1 MANQPQQL
9 TLPPLRT
16 YSRTEFTALRARVKG
31 LPIATIARLYFDS
44 DTTEPL
50 DVERLLRT
58 MRDDLVARALQEG
71 SAVLVSHLQASI
83 AKYGEPRLTPVS
95 LQMIEQAAGAWAA
108 AAPAADH
115 PVNRWWR
122 PLIADRLAAEGI
134 ATLGELVDFCNRR
147 GGSWWRSV
155 PRIGAW
161 RARVLVAWLR
171 RHADTIGR
179 SVDADVDT
187 AEPLMLAEQT
197 VEPARGQLVP
207 LERLAV
213 PHALSGSAGTNRAA
227 AYSYIQA
234 PHDLAA
240 VRAYLSRYAGQDAT
254 QRAYRRELERLLL
267 WAVVERGV
275 ALSSMQVEDCEAYKA
290 FLAAPSAAFSGPPAS
305 RASGRW
311 RPFGPGGLS
320 LESQLYAVRAIRA
333 AFEWL
338 VKVRYLAGNPWAAV
352 VDPKPVKHAKRMQVS
367 RALPVDLWARTRA
380 ALADW
385 SEGSGPHASR
395 WRAARALLLLMGD
408 AGLRIAEATAAS
420 RDALELH
427 PADGEI
433 PATWELR
440 VIGKRRK
447 ERFVP
452 LSGTCIDALRAHW
465 RDRGIDFD
473 AADGTGR
480 SDVALIAPLVIPRTP
495 RAREKFAPND
505 DASNGAAQKTATGYS
520 VRGARGLAQ
529 WAVEQLLEKMPDL
542 TEPERRRLAG
552 VSPHAFRHTFGTQSV
567 ATDVPLDVVQQLLGH
582 ASLQTTSVYVTAEE
596 KRRRAE
602 IAKYHARLVNQK

>member
-31 LPIATIARLYFDS
+31 LPIATIARLYFDA
-44 DTTEPL
+44 DTTDPL

-58 MRDDLVARALQEG
+58 MRDDLVAHALREG
-71 SAVLVSHLQASI
+71 SPVLVSHLQASI

-108 AAPAADH
+108 ATPAADH
-115 PVNRWWR
+115 PVSRWWR
-122 PLIADRLAAEGI
+122 PLVADRLAGERI
-134 ATLGELVDFCNRR
+134 ATLGELVDFCNQR

-155 PRIGAW
+155 PRIGAG

-179 SVDADVDT
+179 PVDVDVDT
-187 AEPLMLAEQT
+187 AEPLMLPGQA

-207 LERLAV
+207 LERIAV
-213 PHALSGSAGTNRAA
+213 PHRLSGAAGTNRTAMFP
-227 AYSYIQA
+227 YIQA

-267 WAVVERGV
+267 WAIVERRI

-290 FLAAPSAAFSGPPAS
+290 FLASPSAAFSGPPVS

-320 LESQLYAVRAIRA
+320 LDSQLYAVRTIRA

-352 VDPKPVKHAKRMQVS
+352 VDPKPVKRAKRLQVG
-367 RALPVDLWARTRA
+367 RALPFDLWTRA
-380 ALADW
+380 RATLADE
-385 SEGSGPHASR
+385 SEGAGPQAPR

-408 AGLRIAEATAAS
+408 AGLRIAEASAAS

-433 PATWELR
+433 PPTWELR

-452 LSGTCIDALRAHW
+452 ISGTCIDALRAHW
-465 RDRGIDFD
+465 RDRGLDFD
-473 AADGTGR
+473 APAGAGPA
-480 SDVALIAPLVIPRTP
+480 DVALVAPLVIPRTP
-495 RAREKFAPND
+495 RAREKFVHD
-505 DASNGAAQKTATGYS
+505 DGDGASPRAAAGYS
-520 VRGARGLAQ
+520 VRGARGLVQ
-529 WAVEQLLEKMPDL
+529 WAIGQLLEKMPDL
-542 TEPERRRLAG
+542 SEPDRRRLAAL
-552 VSPHAFRHTFGTQSV
+552 SPHAFRHTFGTQSV

-602 IAKYHARLVNQK
+602 IAKYHARLVRQK

>member
-31 LPIATIARLYFDS
+31 LPIATIARLYFDA
-44 DTTEPL
+44 DTTDPL
-50 DVERLLRT
+50 EVERLLRT
-58 MRDDLVARALQEG
+58 MRDDLVAHALRDG
-71 SAVLVSHLQASI
+71 STVLVSHLRASI

-95 LQMIEQAAGAWAA
+95 LQMIEQAAGAWATA
-108 AAPAADH
+108 TPAADH
-115 PVNRWWR
+115 PVSRWWR
-122 PLIADRLAAEGI
+122 PLIADRLAGEGI
-134 ATLGELVDFCNRR
+134 ATLGELVAFCNRR

-155 PRIGAW
+155 PRIGAG

-179 SVDADVDT
+179 SVDVDVDT
-187 AEPLMLAEQT
+187 AEPLMLPGQA

-213 PHALSGSAGTNRAA
+213 PHPLSGAAGTNRTAVFP
-227 AYSYIQA
+227 YIQA

-267 WAVVERGV
+267 WAIVERGV

-290 FLAAPSAAFSGPPAS
+290 FLATPSAAFSGPTVS

-320 LESQLYAVRAIRA
+320 LDSQLYAVRAIRA

-352 VDPKPVKHAKRMQVS
+352 VDPKPVKRAKRLQVG
-367 RALPVDLWARTRA
+367 RALSFDLWTRTRA
-380 ALADW
+380 ALADG
-385 SEGSGPHASR
+385 SEGAGPQAPR

-408 AGLRIAEATAAS
+408 AGLRVAEASAAS

-452 LSGTCIDALRAHW
+452 ISGTCVDALRAHW
-465 RDRGIDFD
+465 QDRGLDFD
-473 AADGTGR
+473 APDGTTPA
-480 SDVALIAPLVIPRTP
+480 DVALIAPLVIPRTP
-495 RAREKFAPND
+495 RAREKFARDD
-505 DASNGAAQKTATGYS
+505 DAGDGGSSKAAAGYS
-520 VRGARGLAQ
+520 VRGARGLVQ
-529 WAVEQLLEKMPDL
+529 WAIEQLLERMPDL
-542 TEPERRRLAG
+542 TEADRRRLAG
-552 VSPHAFRHTFGTQSV
+552 LSPHAFRHTFGTQSV

-602 IAKYHARLVNQK
+602 IAKYHARLLDRR